1 MPFTDPA
8 AVFSGILVLS
18 FGLTILFCGMFTS
31 YFGAGKSRK
40 IGMGLVIVG
49 LLTLFAWV
57 TITFGVDVF
66 GTLDAWTA
74 QQMAVGIAGVAAG
87 ALGGLV
93 ALAMFLVAIMRA

>member
-1 MPFTDPA
+1 MALSDAA

-49 LLTLFAWV
+49 LLSLFAWV

-66 GTLDAWTA
+66 LTLDAWDAT
-74 QQMAVGIAGVAAG
+74 QMAVGIAGVAAG

-93 ALAMFLVAIMRA
+93 ALLLFLVAIMRA

>member
-1 MPFTDPA
+1 MAFSDAA

-18 FGLTILFCGMFTS
+18 FGLTILFCGMFTT

-40 IGMGLVIVG
+40 IGMGLTIVG

-57 TITFGVDVF
+57 TITFGVNVF
-66 GTLDAWTA
+66 GTIDAWTA
-74 QQMAVGIAGVAAG
+74 DQMALGIAGVAAG